1 MSKIFIGMFFILF
14 DLKLFLFILN
24 FNILPDFI
32 GYIILLLGIMELK
45 ECSKHYKNI
54 IPITICMIIISSI
67 ISIINFLMININP
80 VVNEFIDLITTG
92 IFMYLLYEIILG
104 IKDMEKADDNNYKST
119 TLYKI
124 WQVLLIVLSVGYL
137 SLIIP
142 HFSENTF
149 LIIFLSITN
158 IIIFL
163 IFVIAFYITKN
174 IYNSYH

>member
-1 MSKIFIGMFFILF
+1 
-14 DLKLFLFILN
+14 
-24 FNILPDFI
+24 
-32 GYIILLLGIMELK
+32 
-45 ECSKHYKNI
+45 
-54 IPITICMIIISSI
+54 
-67 ISIINFLMININP
+67 MININP